1 MNGPLPTSRLP
12 DDPAYWEGLATRS
25 VAAALATDL
34 GTPPVTRPVP
44 WWHWLS
50 ASGYRLAAG
59 AAIVALMATL
69 LRGERTV
76 PAPATPEPLATLVVP
91 KDPLLQA
98 VLETGTAAPDHNQ
111 MLRLVALRA
120 EER

>member
-1 MNGPLPTSRLP
+1 MHGTRPTSRLP
-12 DDPAYWEGLATRS
+12 DDPAYWEGLAARS
-25 VAAALATDL
+25 VAAALAT
-34 GTPPVTRPVP
+34 GGETATSSQPVP

-50 ASGYRLAAG
+50 VSGYRLAAG
-59 AAIVALMATL
+59 AAVVTLLATL
-69 LRGERTV
+69 FRGERTA
-76 PAPATPEPLATLVVP
+76 PAPAEPEPLATLVVP
-91 KDPLLQA
+91 VDPLLRS